1 MDETWCTDVTSQE
14 VIKKYVI
21 KSWGHRARFHVTML
35 TNHDGYLG
43 PFWTARSPKLDK
55 KEKFFW
61 WCMWHRAEF
70 DLNVLF
76 IHLRTRKMLF
86 NALQFHFALQSGL
99 NLDTRYS
106 TRYSSIRIV
115 FIFSLK
121 GSTVLTK
128 IMKQKVGVSVLVFVV
143 ELQKV
148 RSKCISLRGNW
159 GEFQIG
165 MYVKGG
171 RKQ

>member
-1 MDETWCTDVTSQE
+1 MDGTWCTDATSQE

-35 TNHDGYLG
+35 TNHDGYLR

-55 KEKFFW
+55 KEKCFW

-99 NLDTRYS
+99 KLDTRYS

-115 FIFSLK
+115 KLPIFSHWKEALFSLK
-121 GSTVLTK
+121 SWNKKWGSAYSFL
-128 IMKQKVGVSVLVFVV
+128 
-143 ELQKV
+143 
-148 RSKCISLRGNW
+148 W
-159 GEFQIG
+159 
-165 MYVKGG
+165 
-171 RKQ
+171 

>member
-1 MDETWCTDVTSQE
+1 
-14 VIKKYVI
+14 
-21 KSWGHRARFHVTML
+21 
-35 TNHDGYLG
+35 
-43 PFWTARSPKLDK
+43 
-55 KEKFFW
+55 
-61 WCMWHRAEF
+61 MWHRAEF

-165 MYVKGG
+165 MCVKGG